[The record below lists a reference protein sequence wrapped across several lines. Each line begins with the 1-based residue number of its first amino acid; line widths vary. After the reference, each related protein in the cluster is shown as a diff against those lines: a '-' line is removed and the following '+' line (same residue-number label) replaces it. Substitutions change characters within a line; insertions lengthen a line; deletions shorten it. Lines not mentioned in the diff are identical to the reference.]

1 MSKQSFEEFIAKLGE
16 DSALREEARTL
27 ARDEGGVP
35 LSALAE
41 FAAGKG
47 YRFSVEDVSSEL
59 SDEQLDTVAGGL
71 TWRPLTGL
79 TVYPKVES
87 TLVEFGK
94 IEGSTDYY
102 LKF

>member
-16 DSALREEARTL
+16 DSALRAEARTL
-27 ARDEGGVP
+27 ASDEGGVP

-71 TWRPLTGL
+71 KWQALGL
-79 TVYPKVES
+79 PVFPKVEGS
-87 TLVEFGK
+87 LVEFGK